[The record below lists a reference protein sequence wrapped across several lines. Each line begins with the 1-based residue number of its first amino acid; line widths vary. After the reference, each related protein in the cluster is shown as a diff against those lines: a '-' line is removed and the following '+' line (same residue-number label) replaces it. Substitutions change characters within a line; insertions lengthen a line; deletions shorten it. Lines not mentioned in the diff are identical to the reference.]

1 MSVIARILP
10 DNPVLTKE
18 LRVRM
23 RGGRAYWILFGY
35 LGFLSLVLLVNY
47 ASWLSRVQGT
57 GVGGSEAGR
66 LGTEIFTY
74 VIITQVF
81 LVLFITPA
89 ITSGS
94 LTIERE
100 QQTMDMLTMT
110 RLSRRHIITGKLLSA
125 VSFTALLL
133 ISSLPL
139 VSICFMLGS
148 VDPAMV
154 FSYYMMM
161 LMGSFLVG
169 AMGLMFSSIA
179 RTTTQAVMYTY
190 GALFVLF
197 IVGVIPFGA
206 NQSPF
211 FGGSL
216 AENMSRAVGAVW
228 FGNRFLGIP
237 GPEGIGFALL
247 CALAGILMA
256 AIATTRL
263 ETYPERRGWLLRGL
277 TLAFL
282 LFQMLA
288 LNLWWLDAWY
298 NRGAKAVQAQVQPP
312 IAVLCLTAIL
322 LAVLIPTFAT
332 GELAPGE
339 ARRFGSYMAWGWTPK
354 GLKQNKLA
362 SGLPFL
368 LLTTLFCLALYMI
381 SFVFM
386 GKPKDIAHS
395 GGAALNLPAANTQTL
410 PPYTTVRTVNGQ
422 TVATTTLPNGVV
434 TSITTTGPNG
444 QTSVVTR
451 GPNGTIYST
460 TTMSS
465 NPYPWA
471 VSGGAMPASYA
482 AKAGDFPQ
490 AAIMLLAFTIGFS
503 LLCLLLTIA
512 LRNRWVAWL
521 VANVILIALCLAPSI
536 ALGSI
541 YQNEPPGPAI
551 HLWSF
556 NPIHALY
563 QMSDPTNYWASYHNA
578 PFAGQ
583 AMWQAT
589 TISWL
594 ATGVVSLLLTLA
606 LVAREK
612 RRTAAI
618 PYEEMANPS

>member
-1 MSVIARILP
+1 MSVIGRILP

-23 RGGRAYWILFGY
+23 RWGRAYWILFGY

-47 ASWLSRVQGT
+47 ASWLNRVQGT

-66 LGTEIFTY
+66 LGTEIFY
-74 VIITQVF
+74 YIIITQVF

-110 RLSRRHIITGKLLSA
+110 RLSRRHIIEGKLLSA

-133 ISSLPL
+133 VSSLPL

-154 FSYYMMM
+154 FSYYMLM

-228 FGNRFLGIP
+228 FGNRFLGLT

-256 AIATTRL
+256 AIAMTRL
-263 ETYPERRGWLLRGL
+263 ETYPERFGWLLRGL
-277 TLAFL
+277 TLTFL
-282 LFQMLA
+282 LFQILA

-312 IAVLCLTAIL
+312 IAVLFLTVIL
-322 LAVLIPTFAT
+322 LAALIPTFAT
-332 GELAPGE
+332 GELGPGE
-339 ARRFGSYMAWGWTPK
+339 ARRFGSYMAWGWTPR
-354 GLKQNKLA
+354 GLKQNRLA
-362 SGLPFL
+362 SGLPYL
-368 LLTTLFCLALYMI
+368 LLTTLFCLGLYAV
-381 SFVFM
+381 SFVLM
-386 GKPKDIAHS
+386 GKMKDIARS
-395 GGAALNLPAANTQTL
+395 GGAALNPPAATAQAL
-410 PPYTTVRTVNGQ
+410 PPNTTMRTVNGQ
-422 TVATTTLPNGVV
+422 TVITTIQPNGV
-434 TSITTTGPNG
+434 TTITTSSNG
-444 QTSVVTR
+444 QTSIVTR
-451 GPNGTIYST
+451 GPNGAIYST
-460 TTMSS
+460 TTTGS

-471 VSGGAMPASYA
+471 TPGGAIPASYA

-490 AAIMLLAFTIGFS
+490 AAIMLLAFTAGFS
-503 LLCLLLTIA
+503 LLCLFLSVA

-521 VANVILIALCLAPSI
+521 VANVILLVLCLAPMI

-556 NPIHALY
+556 NPVHALY
-563 QMSDPTNYWASYHNA
+563 QMSDPGSYWASYHNA
-578 PFAGQ
+578 PFADQ

-589 TISWL
+589 TIAWL
-594 ATGVVSLLLTLA
+594 ATGAVCLLLTLA
-606 LVAREK
+606 FVAREK

-618 PYEEMANPS
+618 PYEEMVSAN